1 MPCNAPG
8 AATLGGRPTGSQLRY
23 LQLPGFVGD
32 YLQLATRVPA
42 TRQHW
47 IQGAGHRQ
55 RAGRYR
61 QHRMAAMLP
70 ETGSP
75 GAVHREPGP
84 GPPAQRAT
92 GQLLHRHRDIQSG
105 DPAQLLGHHVPFE
118 LTLQLWVGVL
128 EIATTTTAGSRGR
141 TRRRHPAGHRF
152 EHCHRVSPAEGSATV
167 LGDHRADPLPRQ
179 RVPDE
184 HHPTP
189 VAGHAEPTMAHRSDG
204 ELQFS
209 ELEFRGNHGWST
221 CRGCG
226 LVAPSTGTPPSDTT
240 STGVTFPEVPAGP
253 VPKPQRTAPGASCSR
268 WTTRA
273 DERSCQGTL
282 VTITPGSNSNRPLI
296 RSALWLCR
304 ICSHQWPTTYSGM
317 NTVTTQRGL
326 SERARLT

>member
-23 LQLPGFVGD
+23 MQLPGFVGD

-61 QHRMAAMLP
+61 PHRMAAMLP

-118 LTLQLWVGVL
+118 LALQLWVGVL

-141 TRRRHPAGHRF
+141 TRRRHSADRRF
-152 EHCHRVSPAEGSATV
+152 KYCHRVGPAEGPAAV
-167 LGDHRADPLPRQ
+167 LGDHRAHPLPWQ
-179 RVPDE
+179 RVPHE
-184 HHPTP
+184 HHPAL

-204 ELQFS
+204 EFQF
-209 ELEFRGNHGWST
+209 EGHHGRSA
-221 CRGCG
+221 CCG
-226 LVAPSTGTPPSDTT
+226 GGLAARSPAAASPAAPSA
-240 STGVTFPEVPAGP
+240 GVASPEVPAGP
-253 VPKPQRTAPGASCSR
+253 VSKPQRTAPGASCSL
-268 WTTRA
+268 WTRRA
-273 DERSCQGTL
+273 EERNCQGTL
-282 VTITPGSNSNRPLI
+282 VTITRGSNSSRPLI
-296 RSALWLCR
+296 RRALWLCR

-317 NTVTTQRGL
+317 NTVTTLRGL